1 MKILHV
7 MRTLKSGSRTGI
19 AWLSYAAVYGAVLLL
34 PTYAVVGAV
43 R

>member
-1 MKILHV
+1 MKIPHALH
-7 MRTLKSGSRTGI
+7 TLKSGSRTGI